1 MRKAFIFDF
10 DGVIVDSERHWDAVQ
25 REMYGRLVPGWKDEY
40 LASLKGMSVFDEY
53 EHLRARFGIGLPL
66 AEYEREIDRS
76 ATDLYGKRAE
86 LIDGAAELIG
96 RLKKRGTPLAIA
108 TSSNRNWVEAALR
121 RYGLASFF
129 PVLVTGEEVK
139 GRGKPR
145 PDIYLL
151 AAEKLGVAPVDCVV
165 LEDTANGI
173 KAAKAA
179 GMHAIGLGMPG
190 SVQDLSSADETI
202 GAADELTEEVLKK
215 LME

>member
-1 MRKAFIFDF
+1 MAKAFIFDF

-53 EHLRARFGIGLPL
+53 EHLHARFGIGLSL
-66 AEYEREIDRS
+66 AEYEGEIDRS
-76 ATDLYGKRAE
+76 ATDLYGKHAE
-86 LIDGAAELIG
+86 LIDGATDLID
-96 RLKKRGTPLAIA
+96 RLKKRGMPLAIA
-108 TSSNRNWVEAALR
+108 TSSNKNWVEAALQ
-121 RYGLASFF
+121 RYGLASSF

-151 AAEKLGVAPVDCVV
+151 AAEKLDVAPANCAV
-165 LEDTANGI
+165 LEDTENGI

-179 GMHAIGLGMPG
+179 GMFAIGLAMPE
-190 SVQDLSSADETI
+190 SIQDLSEADERI
-202 GAADELTEEVLKK
+202 GHPSELTVARLDA
-215 LME
+215 LLA